1 MVVAKRWL
9 ALSWRPLLLVGV
21 VAAGLWTATHG
32 VAGVGWREVG
42 VVLRGVSVAHLVWLG
57 VVWLAGLVIYA
68 GAVLAAALPGLGA
81 RRGLLMNL
89 TGSAVANV
97 MPLGGAVA
105 TALNWRMVR
114 GWGHSNGAFVGFCV
128 TTNALDVLSKL
139 ALPVVAVTVLAA
151 ASAPVPAAAWLMAAG
166 CAAALL
172 LAAVLPPVL
181 LRPAA
186 TRATAAGPVRR
197 LAARRQGAREA
208 GERIRALLRTRWRRL
223 VPGSIAYLVAQVL
236 LLDASLYAVGLRPP
250 VVAVL
255 MAAAVERLGTLVPIT
270 PGGAGIAEIGAV
282 AWLVGSGLDPVQA
295 VAGVLLYRVFVFAL
309 EIPVGGVLLG
319 GWAWW
324 ERARTRTATG
334 AAT

>member
-1 MVVAKRWL
+1 MSVAHRWL
-9 ALSWRPLLLVGV
+9 AQAWRPALLVGV

-42 VVLRGVSVAHLVWLG
+42 VVLRGVSVVHLVWLAAL
-57 VVWLAGLVIYA
+57 WLAGLVIYA
-68 GAVLAAALPGLGA
+68 GAVLAPALPGLTAG
-81 RRGLLMNL
+81 RGLMMNL

-97 MPLGGAVA
+97 MPLGGAAA

-128 TTNALDVLSKL
+128 TTNVLDVLSKL
-139 ALPVVAVTVLAA
+139 ALPVVAVTALAA
-151 ASAPVPAAAWLMAAG
+151 ASAPVPTAAWMMAAG
-166 CAAALL
+166 CGAALL
-172 LAAVLPPVL
+172 LAGVLHAVD
-181 LRPAA
+181 
-186 TRATAAGPVRR
+186 
-197 LAARRQGAREA
+197 
-208 GERIRALLRTRWRRL
+208 RIRALLSSRWHRL

-236 LLDASLYAVGLRPP
+236 LLDASLYAVGLHPP

-309 EIPVGGVLLG
+309 EIPVGGALLG

-324 ERARTRTATG
+324 ERARTRTMTG
-334 AAT
+334 ASA